1 MFLRQLPNHTRSILS
16 ICSEAT
22 SLTAL
27 ADKADSIISFNDN
40 ICQIQA
46 NTQITFQRKQLKE
59 TNDQHYCLFHKRF
72 GNKAIKCVH
81 PCNYNQ
87 GN

>member
-1 MFLRQLPNHTRSILS
+1 MFYVNYQT
-16 ICSEAT
+16 ET

-46 NTQITFQRKQLKE
+46 NTPTFQRKQLKE
-59 TNDQHYCLFHKRF
+59 TNDQHYCFFHKRF
-72 GNKAIKCVH
+72 GNKAIECVQL
-81 PCNYNQ
+81 CNYNQ

>member
-16 ICSEAT
+16 ICSEET

-40 ICQIQA
+40 ICLIQA
-46 NTQITFQRKQLKE
+46 NTSTTFQRKQLKE
-59 TNDQHYCLFHKRF
+59 TNYQHYCFFLQTIWQQSHQMRTTM
-72 GNKAIKCVH
+72 
-81 PCNYNQ
+81 
-87 GN
+87 